1 MHDLRKLI
9 GLCSTSESRLLDVN
23 IGLYFQPSG
32 IQTKSISEA
41 LKMLKDV
48 TPEMKKLGEGAI
60 PYDGGLYPV
69 RAHCLGS
76 IIACLRSLILTSPCP
91 HSGSGSKTISPA
103 SKH

>member
-1 MHDLRKLI
+1 LDKCVTSSIPL
-9 GLCSTSESRLLDVN
+9 GLF
-23 IGLYFQPSG
+23 FQPSG

-69 RAHCLGS
+69 RVHQ
-76 IIACLRSLILTSPCP
+76 
-91 HSGSGSKTISPA
+91 
-103 SKH
+103 